1 MDKKIWTADE
11 LMALSPAER
20 HELSETSTIR
30 DLDDAPQHLVEN
42 ARRFVEARIAAEE
55 ASQAS

>member
-1 MDKKIWTADE
+1 MDNKIWTAAE
-11 LMALSPAER
+11 LEAMSPAER
-20 HELSETSTIR
+20 RELSDASIVR

-55 ASQAS
+55 TTQAS